1 MRWKPVPAAS
11 SGSWVKTTELPLNE
25 SRTFF
30 HSQINQPVNLTFH
43 FPTMP
48 PRILLPLAL
57 LLAAC
62 GQQPEGGAHGGM
74 QMPPAPVTL
83 ASVETR
89 ELVEWEEFTGRV
101 EAVETVEL
109 RPRVSGYITEVH
121 FQAGALVK
129 KGEVLFTID
138 QRPFETK
145 LRAAKAEV
153 ARAEANAQAMKREF
167 DRVSALLSAKAIAP
181 EQAEARES
189 MYKQGA
195 AALESAKAAEHSA
208 EIEFE
213 HTTVEAPI
221 SGRISRTLTTTGNYV
236 TAGTTILTTI
246 VTVDPVYVYADID
259 ENSLLKLQ
267 ALQRDKKLYTNGD
280 NRVPVELQ
288 LSDENGFPHQGHVES
303 FDNRLNASTGS
314 MVLRAEFPNTDG
326 KLTPGLFARIR
337 LPMTAK
343 YAALLIDEKSI
354 LTDQANKY
362 VLGIDETKQ
371 PAISVYKPV
380 VIGPVIDG
388 KRIIRSGVKPGDK
401 IIINGQARL
410 PQPGMPVAPAE
421 PATSKDTAAK

>member
-1 MRWKPVPAAS
+1 MK
-11 SGSWVKTTELPLNE
+11 LQN
-25 SRTFF
+25 
-30 HSQINQPVNLTFH
+30 
-43 FPTMP
+43 
-48 PRILLPLAL
+48 LLPLAL

-62 GQQPEGGAHGGM
+62 GKPPAGGPPGG

-83 ASVETR
+83 APVEQK

-109 RPRVSGYITEVH
+109 RPRVSGYITQVH

-129 KGEVLFTID
+129 KGDVLFTID
-138 QRPFETK
+138 QRAFETK
-145 LRAAKAEV
+145 RRAAKAEV

-167 DRVSALLSAKAIAP
+167 DRVSALLAAKAIAP
-181 EQAEARES
+181 EQAETRES
-189 MYKQGA
+189 MYKQGV

-221 SGRISRTLTTTGNYV
+221 SGRISRTMTTTGNYV
-236 TAGTTILTTI
+236 TAGTTLLTTI

-267 ALQRDKKLYTNGD
+267 ALQRDKTTFTNGD
-280 NRVPVELQ
+280 GRMPVELQ
-288 LSDENGFPHQGHVES
+288 LSNEKDYPHKGHVES
-303 FDNRLNASTGS
+303 FDNRLDAGTGS
-314 MVLRAEFPNTDG
+314 MVLRAEFSNTDG
-326 KLTPGLFARIR
+326 SLTPGLFARIR

-343 YAALLIDEKSI
+343 YKALLVDEKSI

-362 VLGIDETKQ
+362 VLGIDESKQ
-371 PAISVYKPV
+371 PAVSVYKPV
-380 VIGPVIDG
+380 TIGPAIEG
-388 KRIIRSGVKPGDK
+388 KRIVRTGLKADDK

-410 PQPGMPVAPAE
+410 PMPGMPVAPVPGDA
-421 PATSKDTAAK
+421 AKQTAASGAK

>member
-1 MRWKPVPAAS
+1 MKA
-11 SGSWVKTTELPLNE
+11 
-25 SRTFF
+25 
-30 HSQINQPVNLTFH
+30 Q
-43 FPTMP
+43 
-48 PRILLPLAL
+48 ILLPLTL

-62 GQQPEGGAHGGM
+62 GKPPAGGGHGGG

-83 ASVETR
+83 APVEQR

-129 KGEVLFTID
+129 KGDVLFTID

-167 DRVSALLSAKAIAP
+167 DRVSALLAAKAIAP
-181 EQAEARES
+181 EQAETREN
-189 MYKQGA
+189 MFKQGQ
-195 AALESAKAAEHSA
+195 AALEASKAAEHSA

-221 SGRISRTLTTTGNYV
+221 SGRISRTMTTTGNYV
-236 TAGTTILTTI
+236 TAGTTLLTTI

-267 ALQRDKKLYTNGD
+267 ALKRDKKLYTNGD
-280 NRVPVELQ
+280 NLMPVELQ
-288 LSDENGFPHQGHVES
+288 LSNEKDFPHKGHVES
-303 FDNRLNASTGS
+303 FDNRLDASTGS
-314 MVLRAEFPNTDG
+314 MVLRAEFDNKDG
-326 KLTPGLFARIR
+326 SLTPGLFARIR
-337 LPMTAK
+337 LPMTGK
-343 YAALLIDEKSI
+343 YKALLVDEKSI

-362 VLGIDETKQ
+362 VLGVDESKQ
-371 PAISVYKPV
+371 PAVSVYKPV
-380 VIGPVIDG
+380 AIGPAIDG
-388 KRIIRSGVKPGDK
+388 KRIIRSGLTAGDK

-410 PQPGMPVAPAE
+410 PMPGMPVAPVEGDA
-421 PATSKDTAAK
+421 AKNTAAK